1 VFLLQRMAE
10 RGSWVNRSECPKY
23 LSERIN
29 AGREVSVTML
39 TDKRVERLQTI
50 AAVAD
55 RMAEAKGQDRPI
67 WRWIGAEAHAASE
80 DLREL
85 DRLHRAIANGDE
97 GEQEVNA

>member
-1 VFLLQRMAE
+1 MNTETPTSSDYRDRLD
-10 RGSWVNRSECPKY
+10 
-23 LSERIN
+23 
-29 AGREVSVTML
+29 AGREMSITMM

-85 DRLHRAIANGDE
+85 DRLHRAIANAEE
-97 GEQEVNA
+97 GELEP

>member
-1 VFLLQRMAE
+1 MTTATTE
-10 RGSWVNRSECPKY
+10 RGNTETPISNDYRDR
-23 LSERIN
+23 LD
-29 AGREVSVTML
+29 AGREMSITMM

-67 WRWIGAEAHAASE
+67 WRWIGAEAHAAAE

-85 DRLHRAIANGDE
+85 DRLHRAIANTEE
-97 GEQEVNA
+97 GLEAAP